1 MSDTPNSDK
10 YLEIGQRPWGK
21 YFVMEDEEKY
31 KVKKLVVLPGKRL
44 SLQSHQHR
52 SEHWVVVSGIATLE
66 VQVGEEEEWIKDYS
80 PNQYCYI
87 PIKAKHRITNN
98 QNQNLVII
106 EVQCGDYT
114 GEDDIIRYEDDFGR
128 N

>member
-1 MSDTPNSDK
+1 MPEK

-21 YFVMEDEEKY
+21 YFVMEDEEKF
-31 KVKKLVVLPGKRL
+31 KVKKLIILPGKRL

-52 SEHWVVVSGIATLE
+52 SEHWVVVSGIANLE
-66 VQVGEEEEWIKDYS
+66 VQEGDQKDWIKDYE

-87 PIKAKHRITNN
+87 PKNAKHRISNN
-98 QNQNLVII
+98 QDQELVII
-106 EVQCGDYT
+106 EVQCGNYT

>member
-1 MSDTPNSDK
+1 MTKADR
-10 YLEIGQRPWGK
+10 YLEIGQRPWGR
-21 YFVMEDEEKY
+21 YFVMEDEEKF
-31 KVKKLVVLPGKRL
+31 KVKKLEVLPGKRL
-44 SLQSHQHR
+44 SLQSHERR

-66 VQVGEEEEWIKDYS
+66 VQVGDKENWIKEYK
-80 PNQYCYI
+80 PNEYCYI
-87 PIKAKHRITNN
+87 PKQAKHRISNN
-98 QNQNLVII
+98 QEDILIII

>member
-1 MSDTPNSDK
+1 MPEK

-21 YFVMEDEEKY
+21 YFVMEHEEKF
-31 KVKKLVVLPGKRL
+31 KVKKLIILPGKRL

-52 SEHWVVVSGIATLE
+52 SEHWVVVSGIANLE
-66 VQVGEEEEWIKDYS
+66 VQEGDQKDWIKDYE

-87 PIKAKHRITNN
+87 PKNAKHRISNN
-98 QNQNLVII
+98 QDQELVII
-106 EVQCGDYT
+106 EVQCGNYT